1 MRVVGSAVVCWRS
14 CASGVRAKL
23 ICSRAHERWPA
34 AIISLVLS
42 DQMHSRAFTGNSAIR
57 TDPRLWLRGIR
68 RHAATCLHRQAIY
81 HIHNGRQRIEFL
93 ADLFPVNPHHVEGP
107 RHTKLR
113 TAYPSVSSS
122 LESPRALCQTSS
134 STRGAGARL
143 SNHRGMTSTLAY
155 VYMRNGTTL
164 RNVAAAPCNVHAL
177 VKGTAEASHH
187 AL

>member
-1 MRVVGSAVVCWRS
+1 VHK
-14 CASGVRAKL
+14 ASHSLPERL
-23 ICSRAHERWPA
+23 IVAGKS
-34 AIISLVLS
+34 
-42 DQMHSRAFTGNSAIR
+42 QAF
-57 TDPRLWLRGIR
+57 
-68 RHAATCLHRQAIY
+68 
-81 HIHNGRQRIEFL
+81 
-93 ADLFPVNPHHVEGP
+93 
-107 RHTKLR
+107 
-113 TAYPSVSSS
+113 
-122 LESPRALCQTSS
+122 CQTSS